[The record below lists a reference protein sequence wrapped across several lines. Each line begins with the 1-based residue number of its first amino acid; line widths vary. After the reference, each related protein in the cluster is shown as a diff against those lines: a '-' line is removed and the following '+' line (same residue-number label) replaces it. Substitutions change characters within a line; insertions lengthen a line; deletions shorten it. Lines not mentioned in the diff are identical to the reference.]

1 METDAASSN
10 ASSDSHAGSFCQ
22 TNLNYY
28 SDNSFYFANS
38 CKLDNYLVKKIENVP
53 KKIEYSVN
61 SKSLSKPVVNNINK
75 KLPISSN
82 SSECYSKKNSDDFSF
97 RKFQTE
103 FFNNNNNN
111 CSVSDKQEINIQLNS
126 VNGFGNKA
134 ISFSPDQVSYFKKF
148 LNKSKIPWIRRL
160 VLSLAVFFGT
170 KILYT
175 GCLI

>member
-10 ASSDSHAGSFCQ
+10 ASSDSHVASFCQ

-28 SDNSFYFANS
+28 SENSFYFANS

-61 SKSLSKPVVNNINK
+61 NKSVSKPVVNNINK

-82 SSECYSKKNSDDFSF
+82 SNSSECYSKKNCDDSF

-103 FFNNNNNN
+103 FFNNNNN
-111 CSVSDKQEINIQLNS
+111 CSVSDKQEINIQLNA
-126 VNGFGNKA
+126 VNSFGNKA
-134 ISFSPDQVSYFKKF
+134 ISFSPDQVS
-148 LNKSKIPWIRRL
+148 
-160 VLSLAVFFGT
+160 
-170 KILYT
+170 
-175 GCLI
+175 